1 MRKLVIFFLVLATVS
16 VVVASLIMFAIS
28 MRMEKKGVPPDIA
41 EVGVSEADFV
51 KIGNLTA
58 AGIGWRLVYEEPG
71 SPALTT
77 ALIFSDESR
86 CGEDICE
93 ISSFEAGD
101 RVSVEGLKTGE
112 GNVLVVRLTYI
123 N

>member
-16 VVVASLIMFAIS
+16 VVVASLIMFAVS
-28 MRMEKKGVPPDIA
+28 MRLEKKGVPPDIA
-41 EVGVSEADFV
+41 EVDVSEVDFV
-51 KIGNLTA
+51 KAGNLTA
-58 AGIGWRLVYEEPG
+58 AGAGWRLVYEEPG
-71 SPALTT
+71 NPALTT

-86 CGEDICE
+86 CGADICE

-112 GNVLVVRLTYI
+112 GNVLVVRLIYI